1 MSFDVTVTN
10 TGDVAGKDV
19 VEVYFEPPYVDG
31 GIEKAAANLI
41 DYDKTEELEP
51 GASETVHFE
60 LDVEDMA
67 SFDVDGRGCYVLDA
81 GEYGVSIR
89 ANSHDVL
96 DERSFSLAET
106 EVFDESNPR
115 EGDDVAATSR
125 FEDIAGDVTYLS
137 RAGGFANYD
146 EACAPAAS
154 SEMSDEQRA
163 EYHLNSTFDYTTYLD
178 PDAEIPTTGAEN
190 GLTLADL
197 RDADYDD
204 PRWDQLLDQMTVDE
218 MVELISMSGYQ
229 TPAVESVGKAQT
241 IDADGPTAIN
251 QNFTG
256 EGSIG
261 LPIPVVLA
269 STWSPDLQ
277 HDYGEIMGK
286 MCREM
291 GIEGWYA
298 PGVNIHRSAFGARNY
313 EFYSEDGTLS
323 GLIAAEAV
331 SGAQDQGVYAYVKH
345 FALYDGNA
353 KMVCVWADEQA
364 AREIYLRAFEIPVK
378 DAGANAVMVSWNFL
392 GTMWSGEN
400 SELMVGVLRD
410 EWGFRGMALTD
421 FFRNN
426 GHGFMNADAAL
437 ANGVDAMLSTY
448 GGGPNVPADV
458 TDASTV
464 AYMRQASK
472 NIMYTVASSWAYEDG
487 AADAGLPAWQ
497 MALIGVDV
505 ALAAALVGCEV
516 LTLRGYR
523 RRLDK

>member
-1 MSFDVTVTN
+1 MD
-10 TGDVAGKDV
+10 
-19 VEVYFEPPYVDG
+19 
-31 GIEKAAANLI
+31 
-41 DYDKTEELEP
+41 
-51 GASETVHFE
+51 
-60 LDVEDMA
+60 
-67 SFDVDGRGCYVLDA
+67 
-81 GEYGVSIR
+81 
-89 ANSHDVL
+89 DVL
-96 DERSFSLAET
+96 DSRSFSLDER

-115 EGDDVAATSR
+115 ESDEAAATSR
-125 FEDIAGDVTYLS
+125 LSDIAGDVTHLS
-137 RAGGFANYD
+137 RAGGFANYA
-146 EACAPAAS
+146 EACAPAANT
-154 SEMSDEQRA
+154 EMSDGQRA
-163 EYHLNSTFDYTTYLD
+163 EYHLNSNFDYTTYLD
-178 PDAEIPTTGAEN
+178 PDAVMPTTGADN

-204 PRWDQLLDQMTVDE
+204 PRWDQLLDQMSVDE
-218 MVELISMSGYQ
+218 MVNLISMFGYQ
-229 TPAVESVGKAQT
+229 TPAVESVGKVQT

-261 LPIPVVLA
+261 LPIPVVIA

-277 HDYGEIMGK
+277 YEYGEIMGQ

-291 GIEGWYA
+291 GVEGWYA

-323 GLIAAEAV
+323 GLIAARAV
-331 SGAQDQGVYAYVKH
+331 EGAKSKGVYAYVKY

-378 DAGANAVMVSWNFL
+378 EAGAKAVMVSWNFL
-392 GTMWSGEN
+392 GTKWSGES
-400 SELMVGVLRD
+400 SELMNDILRG

-464 AYMRQASK
+464 QYMRHASK
-472 NIMYTVASSWAYEDG
+472 NIMYTVVSSWAYEDD
-487 AADAGLPAWQ
+487 AADVGLAGWQ
-497 MALIGVDV
+497 MVAIGVAV
-505 ALAAALVGCEV
+505 VLAAVLVGCEV
-516 LTLRGYR
+516 LTVRGYR
-523 RRLDK
+523 RRLSA